1 MIYKIYHILKFM
13 DTMKRFAKYLI
24 LLIVFWIFSDILIN
38 VSINSIY
45 KDIEP
50 QNPLSSQIS
59 ISRAEATS
67 VNGRINGVVTNNTDN
82 NISGKYL
89 KVDLY
94 SSTGNLLGT
103 KFLDI
108 GTVGDNESRSFETYF
123 KFQNVKAYD
132 VTIVDEKTD
141 EVSSESFMTEDMTN
155 FAVLLL
161 LTYMIFV

>member
-1 MIYKIYHILKFM
+1 MINFG
-13 DTMKRFAKYLI
+13 
-24 LLIVFWIFSDILIN
+24 LLMIA
-38 VSINSIY
+38 
-45 KDIEP
+45 
-50 QNPLSSQIS
+50 
-59 ISRAEATS
+59 RAMAT
-67 VNGRINGVVTNNTDN
+67 RCCCPPD
-82 NISGKYL
+82 
-89 KVDLY
+89 
-94 SSTGNLLGT
+94 NLLGT

-132 VTIVDEKTD
+132 VTIVDEKAD

>member
-24 LLIVFWIFSDILIN
+24 LLIVFWVFSDILIN

-108 GTVGDNESRSFETYF
+108 GNVGDNESRSFETYF